1 MQGCVVLIG
10 LPIRC
15 VGLQSLFKLRVV
27 LIELAGQAFVS
38 TDKCFTK
45 LGGGIPHG
53 RSCSGSRRAAHI
65 HFSALS
71 QHENGWVAYHKSCK
85 HINTITLSGICYS
98 RLYHGMENQYG
109 KSTAPYC
116 NLYLKFDIRQSAFAP
131 NVIHRL
137 YAHH

>member
-15 VGLQSLFKLRVV
+15 VGLQSLFKLGVA
-27 LIELAGQAFVS
+27 LIKLASQYFVS

-65 HFSALS
+65 KFSALS
-71 QHENGWVAYHKSCK
+71 QRESGWAAYRKSCK
-85 HINTITLSGICYS
+85 HINTITLSGICYP
-98 RLYHGMENQYG
+98 LCYITECKINVENQQHHIAI
-109 KSTAPYC
+109 S
-116 NLYLKFDIRQSAFAP
+116 LKKKITPGNQ
-131 NVIHRL
+131 VL
-137 YAHH
+137 LLM